1 MSSLLLREI
10 NKIQYEYNP
19 EPKRGSVT
27 ISCCMWKRDEND
39 WITKSTYRRMRDKK
53 QCGKLP
59 RCNGR
64 MRLYLLPAAELQ
76 QVRVHDC
83 TGDFPSMASVAMATG
98 IDVVGD
104 ATVIDN
110 GDDGGGKLVV
120 GDADTATV
128 IDNAG
133 DDKMLTRLMRKRR
146 AATRVSEAVDV
157 GNDTA
162 TWSTGNISK
171 IKKISAVVGGESL
184 SIIVDKEFVQK
195 DKPKSFQIKDFLAHN
210 PGLRKEIVDF
220 FDALFM
226 NGFQEPWS
234 IGPKLIV
241 SLDAPYWTHHQA
253 SVDRE
258 GYIRLNF
265 SIDDDTLKTNNP
277 KTVFRF
283 SYGTGS
289 GLTTH
294 GIAKK

>member
-133 DDKMLTRLMRKRR
+133 DDKMLTRSMRKRR
-146 AATRVSEAVDV
+146 ASTRVSKAVDV